1 MNAKTDGEATVVH
14 ADLSYRIMSA
24 AFEVHRLLGPGYAE
38 RIYEQALAREFEER
52 DIAYERQKQI
62 EIEYKG
68 SVVGEYFLDMA
79 VEDSVVLELKATPEI
94 TALHCAQALSYLKAS
109 GMRLAI
115 VINFGARSVQN
126 KRIVL

>member
-1 MNAKTDGEATVVH
+1 MNAKTGGEAAVVH

-24 AFEVHRLLGPGYAE
+24 AFDVHRVLGPGYAE

-52 DIAYERQKQI
+52 GIAYERQKRI

-68 SVVGEYFLDMA
+68 LVVGEYFLDMV
-79 VEDSVVLELKATPEI
+79 VEDSIVLELKATPEI
-94 TALHCAQALSYLKAS
+94 TALYCAQALSYLKAS

-115 VINFGARSVQN
+115 VINFGARSVKN